1 MNSNHLLSEP
11 PLLQNKTFLRSIL
24 RDPDLKRRTMHAC
37 KHGVCRHRHTN
48 TYTHACTHTHMH
60 IYRDR
65 RKKYPPSSNAFLPR
79 QQAEETRKEAKGA
92 VEGKRFQRVDR
103 FFYRPIDRFELSSE
117 ISSTVRSYDRLLSFF
132 SILRRWKIQSL

>member
-48 TYTHACTHTHMH
+48 TYTHACTHTHTHTYTRAH
-60 IYRDR
+60 ISR
-65 RKKYPPSSNAFLPR
+65 P
-79 QQAEETRKEAKGA
+79 KE
-92 VEGKRFQRVDR
+92 
-103 FFYRPIDRFELSSE
+103 E
-117 ISSTVRSYDRLLSFF
+117 ISSLVERIFASPASRGNTKRSERSGGREKVSASRSIFLPTDRSIRAIERNIEHRWFLRTVS
-132 SILRRWKIQSL
+132 